1 MQAAVDAE
9 RSDPSVPKQE
19 PPKEPKPPKQDLPKQ
34 DLPKLPK
41 QEPPKLQKQKPPK
54 QKLPKQKPPKGING
68 KRGQAA
74 KPAPVAKPGPGLFF
88 EEEDEL
94 TQQIS
99 PLSVTSSEL
108 KRAGPGKAKRTAPAQ
123 AGPPASA
130 PPGAAKKPNRRRP
143 RRRLGTWL
151 AFALVAGLIAGV
163 IAVVAVRQF
172 SPPAAKPPTGAQLHQ
187 DATVRAATI
196 TWLTQH
202 VSQNTRVACDR
213 VTCAALTARGFPA
226 HELLV
231 VGPAS
236 GDPFRSAAV
245 VVETP
250 AVLSMFGSNLATGW
264 APDILA
270 SFGSGAAHTAIRV
283 VAPHGAAAYRTQQRL
298 DLAARKT
305 AGPPLLMNN
314 SQINVPPLAGLQL
327 ATGRVDSRVL
337 LALADLAGQQPIN
350 IVQFGNDAPGGSAN
364 LPLRFVDLAESVP
377 EAHQTPAAY
386 VQSVRAY
393 LGRAGNKYRPASM
406 TTVAVNGQPVLQVDF
421 SAPSPFGVFGPPS
434 AP

>member
-9 RSDPSVPKQE
+9 RSDPSVPKQD
-19 PPKEPKPPKQDLPKQ
+19 PPKQEPPKQDLPKQ
-34 DLPKLPK
+34 EPPSPK
-41 QEPPKLQKQKPPK
+41 QNPPKQNPPKQKPPK
-54 QKLPKQKPPKGING
+54 QKPPKQKPPKGING
-68 KRGQAA
+68 KHGQAA
-74 KPAPVAKPGPGLFF
+74 KPEPVAKAGPGLFF

-108 KRAGPGKAKRTAPAQ
+108 KGAGPAKAKQTAPAQ

-130 PPGAAKKPNRRRP
+130 PPGTAKKPNRRRP

-151 AFALVAGLIAGV
+151 AFAVLAGLIAGV
-163 IAVVAVRQF
+163 VAVVAVREF
-172 SPPAAKPPTGAQLHQ
+172 SPPAAKQPTPAQQ
-187 DATVRAATI
+187 REEATVRAATI

-202 VSQNTRVACDR
+202 VSQDTRVACDR

-264 APDILA
+264 APDVLA
-270 SFGSGAAHTAIRV
+270 SFGSGPAHTAIRV
-283 VAPHGAAAYRTQQRL
+283 VAPHGAAAYRTAQNR

-305 AGPPLLMNN
+305 AEAALLLND
-314 SQINVPPLAGLQL
+314 SQIQVPALAGLQL
-327 ATGRVDSRVL
+327 AAGQVDSRMV
-337 LALADLAGQQPIN
+337 LALADLAGQQPIS
-350 IVQFGNDAPGGSAN
+350 IVRFGDDGPGASGD
-364 LPLRFVDLAESVP
+364 LPLRFVDLAENVP
-377 EAHQTPAAY
+377 AAHQAPAAY

-406 TTVAVNGQPVLQVDF
+406 TTVAVNGQPVLRVDF

-434 AP
+434 VP